1 MVHTVAGN
9 EHREQ
14 EEEEYKGT
22 TLQPGGTACL
32 DDTHKHS
39 SSYRHAIL

>member
-1 MVHTVAGN
+1 MVCTVAGN

-14 EEEEYKGT
+14 EEEDSKGAT
-22 TLQPGGTACL
+22 VQPEGTACL
-32 DDTHKHS
+32 GDTHKHS